1 MKHPPA
7 ASGRGFTLIEVL
19 VAMAILALMATVIY
33 SSFAGMKRSKE
44 GVERIN
50 DRYREGRLAM
60 ARMVREL
67 QSAFISLHQPIPPVQ
82 PVQKTVFKGTQGS
95 PGDRI
100 DFASFAHRRLVE
112 NARETDQEEVSYF
125 AEPDER
131 LSGVVNL
138 VRRVSP
144 RLDLYPDKGGKIE
157 ILASDI
163 DLFDVEYLDAATGQ
177 WTDRWDTT
185 QATEQIGRLPLQVRL
200 VLVLNGGTRRGADR
214 GQGSIRLVTKVAIP
228 MTSGLTFATQG
239 G

>member
-1 MKHPPA
+1 MKRSS
-7 ASGRGFTLIEVL
+7 ASRPRGFTLIEVL
-19 VAMAILALMATVIY
+19 VAMAILALIATVIY
-33 SSFAGMKRSKE
+33 SAFAGMKRSKE

-67 QSAFISLHQPIPPVQ
+67 QSAFISLHQPIPPVR
-82 PVQKTVFKGTQGS
+82 PVIKTMFKGTQGS

-100 DFASFAHRRLVE
+100 DFASFAHRRLLE
-112 NARETDQEEVSYF
+112 NSRETDQEEVSYF
-125 AEPDER
+125 AEPDEHR
-131 LSGVVNL
+131 SGVVNL

-144 RLDLYPDKGGKIE
+144 RLDLYPEKGGKIE
-157 ILASDI
+157 VLASDI
-163 DLFDVEYLDAATGQ
+163 DLFDVQYLDAATGQ

-200 VLVLNGGTRRGADR
+200 VLVLNGGTRHGAER
-214 GQGSIRLVTKVAIP
+214 GQGTIRLVTKVAIP